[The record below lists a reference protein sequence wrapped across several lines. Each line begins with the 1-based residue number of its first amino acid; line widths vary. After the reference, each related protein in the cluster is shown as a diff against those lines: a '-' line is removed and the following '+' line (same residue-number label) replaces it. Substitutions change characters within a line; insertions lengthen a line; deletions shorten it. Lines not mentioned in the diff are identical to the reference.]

1 MTSRYPEY
9 CLPMLVFVSIYR
21 ILFLHTMN
29 KASYYKRIIKTEI
42 MRKKAKQGDIYLAL
56 ILRKIKRILN
66 YSIKWI

>member
-1 MTSRYPEY
+1 
-9 CLPMLVFVSIYR
+9 
-21 ILFLHTMN
+21 MN